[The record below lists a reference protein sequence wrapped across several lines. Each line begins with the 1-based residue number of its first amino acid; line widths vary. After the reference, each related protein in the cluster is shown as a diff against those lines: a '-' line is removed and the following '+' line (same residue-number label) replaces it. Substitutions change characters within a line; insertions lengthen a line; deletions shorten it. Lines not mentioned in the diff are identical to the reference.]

1 MKNYILF
8 LVAFIFIG
16 CSQKEISYEESKRP
30 SDKPYYQVEKT
41 QSAEVVFKEN
51 ETSFFKQEPKNKIAI
66 LFPSKV
72 VGKYANGTINTI
84 LAQLFSHENE
94 FTLEVIDTYDE
105 TQENLEKAI
114 EELNDKEYK
123 NVLMLVT
130 NDALVALNSI
140 PAAQQMNIYV
150 PLIHKKN
157 TQSVLTNIVYGGIDY
172 EQQVDELLKLS
183 NEKVTIF
190 STQTPLGSRL
200 RSLVVDKNPRIYL
213 DTIIDMDKN
222 NYKQIVTNKNLTQS
236 TLFMN
241 TSIIKTSILLSQLRA
256 YETEPYVILS
266 TQLNYTPLIISLTQ
280 YLDRKNFLIAN
291 SIENANVKVEEIASL
306 LDSDIVYNWVN
317 YSTLIGINYLL
328 KNKPFEFNPIVN
340 NQVQYR
346 TTIYKN
352 TAFGF
357 RKYTN

>member
-1 MKNYILF
+1 M
-8 LVAFIFIG
+8 FIG
-16 CSQKEISYEESKRP
+16 CSQKEISYENTNKP
-30 SDKPYYQVEKT
+30 LNKPYYQVETKV
-41 QSAEVVFKEN
+41 SAEEVFKEN
-51 ETSFFKQEPKNKIAI
+51 ESTFFKQESKNKIAV

-72 VGKYANGTINTI
+72 VGKYASGTINTV
-84 LAQLFSHENE
+84 LAQLFSNE
-94 FTLEVIDTYDE
+94 GDFNLEVIDTYDE
-105 TQENLEKAI
+105 TQENLDNAI
-114 EELNDKEYK
+114 DELYEKEYK
-123 NVLMLVT
+123 NVLMLIT
-130 NDALVALNSI
+130 NAGLGALENNFKAK
-140 PAAQQMNIYV
+140 QMNIYV

-157 TQSVLTNIVYGGIDY
+157 SFSTLSNIVYGGIDY
-172 EQQVDELLKLS
+172 EQQIDELFKLS
-183 NEKVTIF
+183 NGKETVF

-200 RSLVVDKNPRIYL
+200 RTMIMEKSPKIYL
-213 DTIIDMDKN
+213 DTNIDLDKN
-222 NYKQIVTNKNLTQS
+222 NYKQIVTNKNLTDS

-291 SIENANVKVEEIASL
+291 SIESGSPRVEETASL
-306 LDSDIVYNWVN
+306 LDADIVYNWVN
-317 YSTLIGINYLL
+317 YSSLIGINYLL